1 MRKRFKE
8 ANSGAWMF
16 VSPSPRDLEKV
27 RPIRNELERRRHHPL
42 LFFRKRLEDDDARV
56 PELIREEIQACD
68 WFILCDSLNAKS
80 STERFPL
87 TG

>member
-42 LFFRKRLEDDDARV
+42 LFFRKRLEDDDARHSNPKKSACV
-56 PELIREEIQACD
+56 PQEVEL
-68 WFILCDSLNAKS
+68 AKRS
-80 STERFPL
+80 FHSAHVPAMR
-87 TG
+87 G